1 MKKYCPYI
9 LRQKGQIRNKCPYWI
24 FQEMTCHGL
33 TDMCKYF
40 DFLKIQMSTSLN
52 SIPQLFENEM
62 SRTLFVGQ
70 IQGPR
75 IHKSSL
81 WY

>member
-1 MKKYCPYI
+1 
-9 LRQKGQIRNKCPYWI
+9 
-24 FQEMTCHGL
+24 MTCHGL

-40 DFLKIQMSTSLN
+40 DFSKIQMSTSLN

-62 SRTLFVGQ
+62 SRALFVGQ

>member
-9 LRQKGQIRNKCPYWI
+9 LCQKGQVGNKYPYWI
-24 FQEMTCHGL
+24 FQEMTWHGP
-33 TDMCKYF
+33 TDMGKYF
-40 DFLKIQMSTSLN
+40 DFSKIQMSTSLN
-52 SIPQLFENEM
+52 SIPQLYENEM

-81 WY
+81 